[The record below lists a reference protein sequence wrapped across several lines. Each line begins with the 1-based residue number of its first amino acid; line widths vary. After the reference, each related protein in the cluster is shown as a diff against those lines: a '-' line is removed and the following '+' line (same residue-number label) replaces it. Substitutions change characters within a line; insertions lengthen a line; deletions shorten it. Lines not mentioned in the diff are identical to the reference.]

1 MKFMFN
7 LHRVPKNLADG
18 FVVFPSYDDAF
29 IVAST
34 ITVLFGIMHVELVSY
49 HGCPCFCVCTLGH
62 LIVHFVMLE
71 FGYGF

>member
-7 LHRVPKNLADG
+7 LHRVPKNLADR

-34 ITVLFGIMHVELVSY
+34 ITVLFGDHA
-49 HGCPCFCVCTLGH
+49 C
-62 LIVHFVMLE
+62 
-71 FGYGF
+71 